1 MNNIIDNLN
10 KLSTKAFNKGEIPV
24 GAVVVK
30 NNKIIGKGYN
40 NRHTGK
46 LVTGHAEIMAIN
58 KAAKKLGDWRLD
70 DCDLYVTLK
79 PCSMCIEVIKNSRI
93 KNVYY
98 LLENTTNN
106 YQHVILKYNKIEN
119 ESLEKNINDKM
130 NKFFKKLRK

>member
-1 MNNIIDNLN
+1 MYKIIKCLD

-30 NNKIIGKGYN
+30 DNKIIGKGYN
-40 NRHTGK
+40 NRQTGK

-79 PCSMCIEVIKNSRI
+79 PCSMCVEVIKNSRI

-106 YQHVILKYNKIEN
+106 YQHVTLKYNKITNETLEN
-119 ESLEKNINDKM
+119 NINNKM
-130 NKFFKKLRK
+130 NDFFKKLR

>member
-1 MNNIIDNLN
+1 MNKIVKCLD

-30 NNKIIGKGYN
+30 DNKIIGKGYN
-40 NRHTGK
+40 NRQTGK

-79 PCSMCIEVIKNSRI
+79 PCSMCVEVIKNSRI

-106 YQHVILKYNKIEN
+106 YQHVTLKYNKITNETLEN
-119 ESLEKNINDKM
+119 NINNKM
-130 NKFFKKLRK
+130 NDFFKKLR